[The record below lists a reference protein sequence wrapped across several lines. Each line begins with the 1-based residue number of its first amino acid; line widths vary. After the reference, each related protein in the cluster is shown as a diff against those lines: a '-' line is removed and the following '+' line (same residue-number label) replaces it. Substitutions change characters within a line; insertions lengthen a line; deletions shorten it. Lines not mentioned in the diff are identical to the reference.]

1 MEVQKEAFGGLI
13 EYYKLLPKENK
24 RKEII
29 NELEELISN
38 YSKICTQFGIMPDM
52 VLNKE
57 MLNINRSNITEDEF
71 LHAIYAYLNTLQD
84 VSAQFINVMSELLE
98 TKN

>member
-1 MEVQKEAFGGLI
+1 MEVQKEAFGGLM
-13 EYYKLLPKENK
+13 EYYKLLPIENK
-24 RKEII
+24 RNEII
-29 NELEELISN
+29 SELEELISN

-84 VSAQFINVMSELLE
+84 VSAQFINIMSESLE
-98 TKN
+98 NKN

>member
-1 MEVQKEAFGGLI
+1 MEVQKEAFGGLM
-13 EYYKLLPKENK
+13 EYYKLLPIENK
-24 RKEII
+24 RNEII
-29 NELEELISN
+29 NELEELISY

-84 VSAQFINVMSELLE
+84 VSAQFINKMSDIIENR
-98 TKN
+98 K

>member
-1 MEVQKEAFGGLI
+1 MEVQKEAFGGLM
-13 EYYKLLPKENK
+13 EYYKLLPIENK
-24 RKEII
+24 RNEII
-29 NELEELISN
+29 SELEELISN

-84 VSAQFINVMSELLE
+84 VSAQFINIMSEKLE
-98 TKN
+98 NKN